1 MKKRNLELESLIKLS
16 NKFNKVVMWLK
27 IYYSWKLVEFIN
39 RKKSESRVIES
50 NWGVGEREW
59 VRVEKR
65 WLENIGEKKNFFF
78 RFFGFWQKLLSHLLK
93 DCTLHT
99 KLFINIK
106 NIFPRNQ
113 CYGYEKFYIV
123 CFIKK

>member
-50 NWGVGEREW
+50 NWEVGEREW

-65 WLENIGEKKNFFF
+65 WLEKKI
-78 RFFGFWQKLLSHLLK
+78 L
-93 DCTLHT
+93 
-99 KLFINIK
+99 
-106 NIFPRNQ
+106 
-113 CYGYEKFYIV
+113 E
-123 CFIKK
+123 